1 MRQSRSSARRIE
13 YRPRVRDNVYGL
25 ALFTGLG
32 VFFVALMVFTRAWN
46 SGLWTIGAT
55 AVLVLAFTGLPWTYL
70 LTAMLWLD
78 DEQVG
83 AERLLVMRKRVPRDK
98 VRRVIAGMKLF
109 FIGPDDRV
117 LLAVSRF
124 WSDDQV
130 RAVAADLGLQ
140 AEGYAR
146 YMGGPL

>member
-1 MRQSRSSARRIE
+1 MGDSKSSARRIE
-13 YRPRVRDNVYGL
+13 YRPRVRDNVYGM

-32 VFFVALMVFTRAWN
+32 VFFVALMVFSQAWN

-55 AVLVLAFTGLPWTYL
+55 ALLVLAFTGLPWTYL
-70 LTAMLWLD
+70 LTARLWLD
-78 DEQVG
+78 DEWVG
-83 AERLLVMRKRVPRDK
+83 AERLLFMRNRVPRDK
-98 VRRVIAGMKLF
+98 VRKVIAGMKIV
-109 FIGPDDRV
+109 FIGPEGRL

-130 RAVAADLGLQ
+130 RAIAADLGLR
-140 AEGYAR
+140 AEGFAR